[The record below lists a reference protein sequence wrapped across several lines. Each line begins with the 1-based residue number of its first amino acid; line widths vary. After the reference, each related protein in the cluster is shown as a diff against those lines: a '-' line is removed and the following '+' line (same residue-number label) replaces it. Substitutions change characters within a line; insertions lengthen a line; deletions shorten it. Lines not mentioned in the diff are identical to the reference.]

1 MKKKMFELPPP
12 SNKYHALNEWPLN
25 PTGLVSNTKITVGLT
40 SQIGSSM
47 IGSSWSSE
55 NSRTHGETPS
65 RNLAPV
71 KNEAAADRCQLEFSV
86 GFSNMLLMVQ
96 KSVEL

>member
-1 MKKKMFELPPP
+1 MNGLWTPQGLFQTQK
-12 SNKYHALNEWPLN
+12 SQSDSPLRLAHRWSDRH
-25 PTGLVSNTKITVGLT
+25 GLQKIPGR
-40 SQIGSSM
+40 M
-47 IGSSWSSE
+47 AK
-55 NSRTHGETPS
+55 TPS